1 MCVTEPDGQHTVIGE
16 TPEKKIKGITTEAIS
31 YYFGRVEG
39 KTNQNSK

>member
-1 MCVTEPDGQHTVIGE
+1 VCNRARWTAYSDWGE